1 MSFYFY
7 LTPCPRNPP
16 DLSSYSPTLLLFY
29 PCLILIWG
37 LLVFIGRP
45 LALHLFCCVMNKCL
59 LSMSPCHVFFCGTP
73 AKHRAKERGGR
84 GVASHYFIA
93 AEQQCVPWRLKKL
106 NAEASFP
113 VFCLSQS
120 VYFFLSHLLLHMSL
134 FFSLLLICLNY
145 NSLTSLPVVQTQTD
159 KHTHYQ
165 TLSCSERLCVQRPNY
180 PTTLVY
186 ISVGEEWQWTVLKLK

>member
-1 MSFYFY
+1 MTIYVFLFLSRTMS
-7 LTPCPRNPP
+7 PKPSHINP
-16 DLSSYSPTLLLFY
+16 YSPTLLLFY
-29 PCLILIWG
+29 PCLILILG

-45 LALHLFCCVMNKCL
+45 LALHLSCCVMNKCL
-59 LSMSPCHVFFCGTP
+59 LSMFPCHVFFCGTP

-106 NAEASFP
+106 NAEASLP

-134 FFSLLLICLNY
+134 FISLLLICLNY

-159 KHTHYQ
+159 EHTH
-165 TLSCSERLCVQRPNY
+165 
-180 PTTLVY
+180 TTKPLVAQNDFVY
-186 ISVGEEWQWTVLKLK
+186 SVLIIPQH